1 MAQTAQ
7 PAQPAQ
13 PAMALAG
20 IKVLDL
26 SRILA
31 GPYATQLFAD
41 LGADVVK
48 VENPDGGD
56 DTRRWGPP
64 FTTTAEGGRGDAAYF
79 SACNRNKRSI
89 TVDFASQAG
98 AQLLRDL
105 AAKADIIVENFRPGG
120 LQKYGLDYEA
130 IAAINPRIIYCSIT
144 GFGQSG
150 PYAHRPG
157 YDFLIQGM
165 GGLMSIT
172 GQPDGSPG
180 AGPVKVGVAV
190 VDLFTGLFTANAA
203 LAALAYRNRTGEGQH
218 IDCAL
223 LDSQIAML
231 ANQSANWLNAEFC
244 PTRMGNHHPSVVPY
258 TVYHAADGFVI
269 VACGNDKQ
277 FIRLTAALGVPHL
290 ADNPDFMTNE
300 ARILNREAVDAA
312 LAEAIAAHDRQTVIA
327 MLEKAGVSCGPIND
341 IAEVFDDPQVQARG
355 TRVDQRRS
363 DGSPIS
369 STAFPAKLSKTPA
382 QYHSAPPLL
391 GEHNDDVLRQW
402 ADLSDAA
409 IAALRNDRII

>member
-1 MAQTAQ
+1 MAQQDQQ
-7 PAQPAQ
+7 P
-13 PAMALAG
+13 MALAG
-20 IKVLDL
+20 VKVLDL

-64 FTTTAEGGRGDAAYF
+64 FTTKADGGRGDAAYF

-89 TVDFASQAG
+89 TVDFASKAG
-98 AQLLRDL
+98 ADLLRDL

-120 LQKYGLDYEA
+120 LQKYGLDYA
-130 IAAINPRIIYCSIT
+130 SIAAINPGIIYCSIT
-144 GFGQSG
+144 GFGQTG
-150 PYAHRPG
+150 PYANRPG

-190 VDLFTGLFTANAA
+190 CDLFTGLFTANAA
-203 LAALAYRNRTGEGQH
+203 LAALAYRNRTGKGQH

-223 LDSQIAML
+223 LDSQVAML

-258 TVYHAADGFVI
+258 TVYKAADGFVI

-277 FIRLTAALGVPHL
+277 FIRLTAALGVPAL
-290 ADNPDFMTNE
+290 ADDEAFMTNE
-300 ARILNREAVDAA
+300 ARIKNRDRLDTE
-312 LAEAIAAHDRQTVIA
+312 LGNAIAAFNRETVIRL
-327 MLEKAGVSCGPIND
+327 LEQAGVSCGPIND

-355 TRVDQRRS
+355 LRIDQRRS
-363 DGSPIS
+363 DNSPIS
-369 STAFPAKLSKTPA
+369 STAFPAKLSETPA
-382 QYHSAPPLL
+382 HYHSAPPLL
-391 GEHNDDVLRQW
+391 GEHNDEVLRQW
-402 ADLSDAA
+402 ADLSDEA
-409 IAALRNDRII
+409 IAALRSAKVI

>member
-1 MAQTAQ
+1 MVQQDRQ
-7 PAQPAQ
+7 P
-13 PAMALAG
+13 MALAG
-20 IKVLDL
+20 LKVLDL

-64 FTTTAEGGRGDAAYF
+64 FTSKADGGRGDAAYF

-89 TVDFASQAG
+89 TVDFASKAG
-98 AQLLRDL
+98 ADLLRNL
-105 AAKADIIVENFRPGG
+105 AKIADIIVENFRPGG
-120 LQKYGLDYEA
+120 LQKYGLDYA
-130 IAAINPRIIYCSIT
+130 SIAAINPGIIYCSIT
-144 GFGQSG
+144 GFGQTG
-150 PYAHRPG
+150 PYANRPG

-190 VDLFTGLFTANAA
+190 CDLFTGLFTANAA
-203 LAALAYRNRTGEGQH
+203 LAALAYRNRTGKGQH

-223 LDSQIAML
+223 LDSQVAML

-258 TVYHAADGFVI
+258 TVYKAADGFVI

-277 FIRLTAALGVPHL
+277 FIRLTAALGVPEM
-290 ADNPDFMTNE
+290 ADDAAFMTNE
-300 ARILNREAVDAA
+300 GRIENRDRLDTE
-312 LAEAIAAHDRQTVIA
+312 LGKAIATFDRETVIA
-327 MLEKAGVSCGPIND
+327 TLEKAGVSCGPIND

-355 TRVDQRRS
+355 LRVDQRRP
-363 DGSPIS
+363 DNSPIS
-369 STAFPAKLSKTPA
+369 STAFPAKLSATPA
-382 QYHSAPPLL
+382 KYHRAPPLL

-402 ADLSDAA
+402 AGLSDEA
-409 IAALRNDRII
+409 IAALRSNKVI

>member
-1 MAQTAQ
+1 MAQQDQQ
-7 PAQPAQ
+7 P
-13 PAMALAG
+13 MALAG
-20 IKVLDL
+20 VRVLDL

-64 FTTTAEGGRGDAAYF
+64 FTTKADGGRGDAAYF

-89 TVDFASQAG
+89 TVDFASKAG
-98 AQLLRDL
+98 ADLLRDL

-120 LQKYGLDYEA
+120 LQKYGLDYA
-130 IAAINPRIIYCSIT
+130 SIAAINPGIIYCSIT
-144 GFGQSG
+144 GFGQTG
-150 PYAHRPG
+150 PYANRPG

-190 VDLFTGLFTANAA
+190 CDLFTGLFTANAA
-203 LAALAYRNRTGEGQH
+203 LAALAYRNRTGKGQH

-223 LDSQIAML
+223 LDSQVAML

-258 TVYHAADGFVI
+258 TVYKAADGFVI

-277 FIRLTAALGVPHL
+277 FIRLTAALGVPAL
-290 ADNPDFMTNE
+290 ADDEAFITNE
-300 ARILNREAVDAA
+300 ARIKNRDRLDTELGD
-312 LAEAIAAHDRQTVIA
+312 AIAAFDRETVIRL
-327 MLEKAGVSCGPIND
+327 LEQAGVSCGPIND

-355 TRVDQRRS
+355 LRIDQRRS
-363 DGSPIS
+363 DNSPIS
-369 STAFPAKLSKTPA
+369 SNAFPAKLSETPA
-382 QYHSAPPLL
+382 HYHSAPPLL
-391 GEHNDDVLRQW
+391 GEHNDEVLRQW
-402 ADLSDAA
+402 ADLSDEA
-409 IAALRNDRII
+409 IAALRSAKVI

>member
-1 MAQTAQ
+1 MAQQDQQ
-7 PAQPAQ
+7 P
-13 PAMALAG
+13 MALAG
-20 IKVLDL
+20 VKVLDL

-64 FTTTAEGGRGDAAYF
+64 FTTKADGGRGDAAYF

-89 TVDFASQAG
+89 TVDFASEAG
-98 AQLLRDL
+98 ADLLRDL

-120 LQKYGLDYEA
+120 LQKYGLDYA
-130 IAAINPRIIYCSIT
+130 SIAAINPGIIYCSIT
-144 GFGQSG
+144 GFGQTG
-150 PYAHRPG
+150 PYANRPG

-172 GQPDGSPG
+172 GQPDGSLG

-190 VDLFTGLFTANAA
+190 CDLFTGLFTANAA
-203 LAALAYRNRTGEGQH
+203 LAALAYRNRTGKGQH

-223 LDSQIAML
+223 LDSQVAML

-258 TVYHAADGFVI
+258 TVYKAADGFVI

-277 FIRLTAALGVPHL
+277 FIRLTAALGVPAL
-290 ADNPDFMTNE
+290 ADDPAFMTNE
-300 ARILNREAVDAA
+300 ARIKNRDRLDTELGD
-312 LAEAIAAHDRQTVIA
+312 AIAAFDRETVIR
-327 MLEKAGVSCGPIND
+327 LFEQAGVSCGPIND

-355 TRVDQRRS
+355 LRIDQRRS
-363 DGSPIS
+363 DNSPIS
-369 STAFPAKLSKTPA
+369 STAFPAKLSETPA
-382 QYHSAPPLL
+382 HYHSAPPLL
-391 GEHNDDVLRQW
+391 GEHNDEVLRQW
-402 ADLSDAA
+402 ADLSDEV
-409 IAALRNDRII
+409 IAALRSAKVI

>member
-1 MAQTAQ
+1 MALQHQQ
-7 PAQPAQ
+7 P
-13 PAMALAG
+13 MALAG
-20 IKVLDL
+20 LKVLDL

-64 FTTTAEGGRGDAAYF
+64 FTSKADGGRGDAAYF

-89 TVDFASQAG
+89 TVDFASVAG
-98 AQLLRDL
+98 ADLLRDL
-105 AAKADIIVENFRPGG
+105 AKTADIIVENFRPGG
-120 LQKYGLDYEA
+120 LQKYGLDYA
-130 IAAINPRIIYCSIT
+130 SIAAINPGIIYCSIT
-144 GFGQSG
+144 GFGQTG
-150 PYAHRPG
+150 PYSNRPG

-190 VDLFTGLFTANAA
+190 CDLFTGLFTANAA
-203 LAALAYRNRTGEGQH
+203 LAALAYRNRTGKGQH

-223 LDSQIAML
+223 LDSQVAML

-258 TVYHAADGFVI
+258 TVYKAADGFVI

-277 FIRLTAALGVPHL
+277 FIRLTAALGVPEMGDD
-290 ADNPDFMTNE
+290 AAFMTNE
-300 ARILNREAVDAA
+300 ARIKNRDRLDLE
-312 LAEAIAAHDRQTVIA
+312 LGNAIADFDRETVITL
-327 MLEKAGVSCGPIND
+327 LEKAGVSCGPIND

-355 TRVDQRRS
+355 LRIDQRRS
-363 DGSPIS
+363 DNSSIS
-369 STAFPAKLSKTPA
+369 STAFPAILSETPA
-382 QYHSAPPLL
+382 HYHSAPPLL

-402 ADLSDAA
+402 ADLSEEA
-409 IAALRNDRII
+409 IAALRSNKVI

>member
-1 MAQTAQ
+1 MALQHQQ
-7 PAQPAQ
+7 P
-13 PAMALAG
+13 MALAG
-20 IKVLDL
+20 LKVLDL

-64 FTTTAEGGRGDAAYF
+64 FTSKADGGRGDAAYF

-89 TVDFASQAG
+89 TVDFASVAG
-98 AQLLRDL
+98 ADLLRDL
-105 AAKADIIVENFRPGG
+105 AKTADIIVENFRPGG
-120 LQKYGLDYEA
+120 LQKYGLDYA
-130 IAAINPRIIYCSIT
+130 SIAAINPGIIYCSIT
-144 GFGQSG
+144 GFGQTG
-150 PYAHRPG
+150 PYSNRPG

-190 VDLFTGLFTANAA
+190 CDLFTGLFTANAA
-203 LAALAYRNRTGEGQH
+203 LAALAYRNRTGKGQH

-223 LDSQIAML
+223 LDSQVAML

-258 TVYHAADGFVI
+258 TVYKAADGFVI

-277 FIRLTAALGVPHL
+277 FIRLTAALGVPEMGDD
-290 ADNPDFMTNE
+290 AAFMTNE
-300 ARILNREAVDAA
+300 ARIKNRDRLDLE
-312 LAEAIAAHDRQTVIA
+312 LGNAIADFDRETVITL
-327 MLEKAGVSCGPIND
+327 LEKAGVSCGPIND

-355 TRVDQRRS
+355 LRIDQRRS
-363 DGSPIS
+363 DNSPIS
-369 STAFPAKLSKTPA
+369 STAFPAKLSETPA
-382 QYHSAPPLL
+382 YYHSAPPLL

-402 ADLSDAA
+402 ADLSEEA
-409 IAALRNDRII
+409 IAALRSNKVI

>member
-1 MAQTAQ
+1 MVQQDHQ
-7 PAQPAQ
+7 P
-13 PAMALAG
+13 MALAG
-20 IKVLDL
+20 LKVLDL

-64 FTTTAEGGRGDAAYF
+64 FTSKADGGRGDAAYF

-89 TVDFASQAG
+89 TVDFASKAG
-98 AQLLRDL
+98 ADLIRDL
-105 AAKADIIVENFRPGG
+105 AKTADIIVENFRPGG
-120 LQKYGLDYEA
+120 LQKYGLDYA
-130 IAAINPRIIYCSIT
+130 SIAAINPGIIYCSIT
-144 GFGQSG
+144 GFGQTG
-150 PYAHRPG
+150 PYANRPG

-190 VDLFTGLFTANAA
+190 CDLFTGLFTANAA
-203 LAALAYRNRTGEGQH
+203 LAALAYRNRTGKGQH

-223 LDSQIAML
+223 LDSQVAML

-258 TVYHAADGFVI
+258 TVYKAADGFVI

-277 FIRLTAALGVPHL
+277 FIRLTAALGVPEM
-290 ADNPDFMTNE
+290 ADDAAFMTNE
-300 ARILNREAVDAA
+300 GRIENRERLDTE
-312 LAEAIAAHDRQTVIA
+312 LGKAIATFDRETVIA
-327 MLEKAGVSCGPIND
+327 TLEKAGVSCGPIND

-355 TRVDQRRS
+355 LRVDQRRS
-363 DGSPIS
+363 DNSPIS
-369 STAFPAKLSKTPA
+369 STAFPAKLSATPA

-402 ADLSDAA
+402 AGLSDEA
-409 IAALRNDRII
+409 IAALRSDKVI

>member
-1 MAQTAQ
+1 MVQQDHQ
-7 PAQPAQ
+7 P
-13 PAMALAG
+13 MALAG
-20 IKVLDL
+20 LKVLDL

-64 FTTTAEGGRGDAAYF
+64 FTLKADGSRGDAAYF

-89 TVDFASQAG
+89 AVDFASKTG
-98 AQLLRDL
+98 ADLLRNL
-105 AAKADIIVENFRPGG
+105 AKTADIIVENFRPGG
-120 LQKYGLDYEA
+120 LQKYGLDYTS
-130 IAAINPRIIYCSIT
+130 IAAINPGVIYCSIT
-144 GFGQSG
+144 GFGQTG
-150 PYAHRPG
+150 PYANRPG

-172 GQPDGSPG
+172 GQPEDSPG

-190 VDLFTGLFTANAA
+190 CDLFTGLFTANAA
-203 LAALAYRNRTGEGQH
+203 LAALAYRNRTGKGQH

-223 LDSQIAML
+223 LDSQVAML

-258 TVYHAADGFVI
+258 TVYKAADGFVI

-277 FIRLTAALGVPHL
+277 FIRLTAALGVPKM
-290 ADNPDFMTNE
+290 ADDEAFITNE
-300 ARILNREAVDAA
+300 ARIENRDRLDTE
-312 LAEAIAAHDRQTVIA
+312 LGKAIAEFDRETVIA
-327 MLEKAGVSCGPIND
+327 LLAKAGVSCGPINN

-355 TRVDQRRS
+355 LRVDQRRS
-363 DGSPIS
+363 DNSPIS
-369 STAFPAKLSKTPA
+369 STAFPAKLSATPA
-382 QYHSAPPLL
+382 RYHSAPPLL

-402 ADLSDAA
+402 AGLSEEA
-409 IAALRNDRII
+409 ITALRSNKVI

>member
-1 MAQTAQ
+1 MVQQ
-7 PAQPAQ
+7 VEHP
-13 PAMALAG
+13 MALAG
-20 IKVLDL
+20 LKVLDL

-64 FTTTAEGGRGDAAYF
+64 FTKKADGGRGDAAYF

-89 TVDFASQAG
+89 TVDFASKAG
-98 AQLLRDL
+98 ADLLRDL

-120 LQKYGLDYEA
+120 LQKYGLDYA
-130 IAAINPRIIYCSIT
+130 SIAAINPGIIYCSIT
-144 GFGQSG
+144 GFGQTG
-150 PYAHRPG
+150 PYANRPG

-172 GQPDGSPG
+172 GQPGESPG

-190 VDLFTGLFTANAA
+190 CDLFTGLFTANAA
-203 LAALAYRNRTGEGQH
+203 LAALAFRNRTGKGQH

-223 LDSQIAML
+223 LDSQVAML
-231 ANQSANWLNAEFC
+231 ANQSANWLNANFC
-244 PTRMGNHHPSVVPY
+244 PTRMGNHHPSVAPY
-258 TVYHAADGFVI
+258 TVYKAADGFVI

-277 FIRLTAALGVPHL
+277 FIRLTAALGLPAL
-290 ADNPDFMTNE
+290 ADDPAFVTNE
-300 ARILNREAVDAA
+300 ARIKNRDRLDAELGNAVAA
-312 LAEAIAAHDRQTVIA
+312 FDRETVIR
-327 MLEKAGVSCGPIND
+327 MLEQAGVSCGPINN

-355 TRVDQRRS
+355 LRIDQQRS
-363 DGSPIS
+363 DNSSIS
-369 STAFPAKLSKTPA
+369 STAFPAKLSETPA
-382 QYHSAPPLL
+382 HYHSAPPLL

-402 ADLSDAA
+402 ADLSDEA
-409 IAALRNDRII
+409 IAAFRSNKVI

>member
-1 MAQTAQ
+1 MVQQ
-7 PAQPAQ
+7 DEQL
-13 PAMALAG
+13 MALAG
-20 IKVLDL
+20 LKVLDL

-64 FTTTAEGGRGDAAYF
+64 FTRKADGGRGDAAYF

-89 TVDFASQAG
+89 TVDFASKAG
-98 AQLLRDL
+98 ADLLRDL

-120 LQKYGLDYEA
+120 LKKYGLDYVS
-130 IAAINPRIIYCSIT
+130 IAAINPGIIYCSIT
-144 GFGQSG
+144 GFGQTG
-150 PYAHRPG
+150 PYANRPG

-190 VDLFTGLFTANAA
+190 CDLFTGLFAANAA
-203 LAALAYRNRTGEGQH
+203 LAALAYRNRTGKGQH

-223 LDSQIAML
+223 LDSQVAML

-258 TVYHAADGFVI
+258 SVYKAADGFVI

-277 FIRLTAALGVPHL
+277 FIRLTAALGLPAL
-290 ADNPDFMTNE
+290 ADDPAFMTNE
-300 ARILNREAVDAA
+300 ARIKNRDRLDTELGNAVAA
-312 LAEAIAAHDRQTVIA
+312 FDRERVIKL
-327 MLEKAGVSCGPIND
+327 LEKAGVSCGPIND
-341 IAEVFDDPQVQARG
+341 IAEVFNDPQVQARG
-355 TRVDQRRS
+355 LRIDQQRS
-363 DGSPIS
+363 DNSPIS
-369 STAFPAKLSKTPA
+369 STAFPAKLSETPA
-382 QYHSAPPLL
+382 HYHSAPPLL

-402 ADLSDAA
+402 ADLSDEA
-409 IAALRNDRII
+409 IEAFRSKKVI

>member
-1 MAQTAQ
+1 MVQQ
-7 PAQPAQ
+7 VEHP
-13 PAMALAG
+13 MALAG
-20 IKVLDL
+20 LKVLDL

-64 FTTTAEGGRGDAAYF
+64 FTKKADGGRGDAAYF

-89 TVDFASQAG
+89 TVDFASKAG
-98 AQLLRDL
+98 ADLLRDL

-120 LQKYGLDYEA
+120 LQKYGLDYA
-130 IAAINPRIIYCSIT
+130 SIAAINPGIIYCSIT
-144 GFGQSG
+144 GFGQTG
-150 PYAHRPG
+150 PYANRPG

-172 GQPDGSPG
+172 GQPGESPG

-190 VDLFTGLFTANAA
+190 CDLFTGLFTANAA
-203 LAALAYRNRTGEGQH
+203 LAALAFRNRTGKGQH

-223 LDSQIAML
+223 LDSQVAML
-231 ANQSANWLNAEFC
+231 ANQSANWLNANFC
-244 PTRMGNHHPSVVPY
+244 PTRMGNHHPSVAPY
-258 TVYHAADGFVI
+258 TVYKAADGFVI

-277 FIRLTAALGVPHL
+277 FIRLTAALGLPAL
-290 ADNPDFMTNE
+290 ADDPAFMTNE
-300 ARILNREAVDAA
+300 ARIKNRDRLDAELGNAVAA
-312 LAEAIAAHDRQTVIA
+312 FDRETVIR
-327 MLEKAGVSCGPIND
+327 MLEQAGVSCGPINN

-355 TRVDQRRS
+355 LRIDQQRS
-363 DGSPIS
+363 DNSSIS
-369 STAFPAKLSKTPA
+369 STAFPAKLSETPA
-382 QYHSAPPLL
+382 HYHSAPPLL

-402 ADLSDAA
+402 ADLSDEA
-409 IAALRNDRII
+409 IAAFRSNKVI

>member
-1 MAQTAQ
+1 MAQQDQQ
-7 PAQPAQ
+7 P
-13 PAMALAG
+13 MALAG
-20 IKVLDL
+20 VKVLDL

-48 VENPDGGD
+48 VENPDSGD

-64 FTTTAEGGRGDAAYF
+64 FTTKADGGRGDAAYF

-89 TVDFASQAG
+89 TVDFASKAG
-98 AQLLRDL
+98 ADLLRDL

-120 LQKYGLDYEA
+120 LQKYGLDYA
-130 IAAINPRIIYCSIT
+130 SIAAINPGIIYCSIT
-144 GFGQSG
+144 GFGQTG
-150 PYAHRPG
+150 PYANRPG

-190 VDLFTGLFTANAA
+190 CDLFTGLFTANAA
-203 LAALAYRNRTGEGQH
+203 LAALAYRNRTGKGQH

-223 LDSQIAML
+223 LDSQVAML

-258 TVYHAADGFVI
+258 TVYKAADGFVI

-277 FIRLTAALGVPHL
+277 FIRLTAALGVPAL
-290 ADNPDFMTNE
+290 ADDEAFMTNE
-300 ARILNREAVDAA
+300 ARIKNRDRLDTELGD
-312 LAEAIAAHDRQTVIA
+312 AIAAFDRETVIRL
-327 MLEKAGVSCGPIND
+327 LEQAGVSCGPIND

-355 TRVDQRRS
+355 LRIDQRRS
-363 DGSPIS
+363 DNSPIS
-369 STAFPAKLSKTPA
+369 STAFPAKLSETPA
-382 QYHSAPPLL
+382 HYHSAPPLL
-391 GEHNDDVLRQW
+391 GEHNDEVLRQW
-402 ADLSDAA
+402 ADLSDEA
-409 IAALRNDRII
+409 IAALRSAKVI

>member
-1 MAQTAQ
+1 MALQHQQ
-7 PAQPAQ
+7 P
-13 PAMALAG
+13 MALAG
-20 IKVLDL
+20 LKVLDL

-64 FTTTAEGGRGDAAYF
+64 FTSKADGGRGDAAYF

-89 TVDFASQAG
+89 TVDFASVAG
-98 AQLLRDL
+98 ANLLRDL
-105 AAKADIIVENFRPGG
+105 AKTADIIVENFRPGG
-120 LQKYGLDYEA
+120 LQKYGLDYA
-130 IAAINPRIIYCSIT
+130 SIAAINPGIIYCSIT
-144 GFGQSG
+144 GFGQTG
-150 PYAHRPG
+150 PYSNRPG

-190 VDLFTGLFTANAA
+190 CDLFTGLFTANAA
-203 LAALAYRNRTGEGQH
+203 LAALAYRNRTGKGQH

-223 LDSQIAML
+223 LDSQVAML

-258 TVYHAADGFVI
+258 TVYKAADGFVI

-277 FIRLTAALGVPHL
+277 FMRLTAALGVPEMGDD
-290 ADNPDFMTNE
+290 AAFMTNE
-300 ARILNREAVDAA
+300 ARIKNRDRLDLE
-312 LAEAIAAHDRQTVIA
+312 LGNAIADFDRETVITL
-327 MLEKAGVSCGPIND
+327 LEKAGVSCGPIND

-355 TRVDQRRS
+355 LRIDQRRS
-363 DGSPIS
+363 DNSPIS
-369 STAFPAKLSKTPA
+369 STAFPAKLSETPA
-382 QYHSAPPLL
+382 HYHSAPPLL

-402 ADLSDAA
+402 ADLSEEA
-409 IAALRNDRII
+409 IAALRSNKVI

>member
-1 MAQTAQ
+1 MVQQDEQ
-7 PAQPAQ
+7 P
-13 PAMALAG
+13 MALTG
-20 IKVLDL
+20 LKVLDL

-64 FTTTAEGGRGDAAYF
+64 FTRKADGGRGDAAYF

-89 TVDFASQAG
+89 TVDFASKAG
-98 AQLLRDL
+98 ADLLRDL

-120 LQKYGLDYEA
+120 LKKYGLDYVS
-130 IAAINPRIIYCSIT
+130 IAAINPGIIYCSIT
-144 GFGQSG
+144 GFGQTG
-150 PYAHRPG
+150 PYANRPG

-172 GQPDGSPG
+172 GQPDGIPG

-190 VDLFTGLFTANAA
+190 CDLFTGLFAANAA
-203 LAALAYRNRTGEGQH
+203 LAALAYRNRTGKGQH

-223 LDSQIAML
+223 LDSQVAML

-258 TVYHAADGFVI
+258 TVYKAADGFVI

-277 FIRLTAALGVPHL
+277 FIRLTAALGLPAL
-290 ADNPDFMTNE
+290 ADDPAFMTNE
-300 ARILNREAVDAA
+300 ARIKNRDRLDTELGNAVAA
-312 LAEAIAAHDRQTVIA
+312 FDRDRVIKL
-327 MLEKAGVSCGPIND
+327 LEKAGVSCGPIND
-341 IAEVFDDPQVQARG
+341 IAEVFNDPQVQARG
-355 TRVDQRRS
+355 LRIDQQRS
-363 DGSPIS
+363 DNSPIS
-369 STAFPAKLSKTPA
+369 STAFPAKLSETPA
-382 QYHSAPPLL
+382 HYHSAPPLL

-402 ADLSDAA
+402 ADLSDEA
-409 IAALRNDRII
+409 IEAFRSKKVI

>member
-1 MAQTAQ
+1 MVQQDHQ
-7 PAQPAQ
+7 P
-13 PAMALAG
+13 MALAG
-20 IKVLDL
+20 LKVLDL

-64 FTTTAEGGRGDAAYF
+64 FTSKADGGRGDAAYF

-89 TVDFASQAG
+89 TVDFASKAG
-98 AQLLRDL
+98 ADLLRGL
-105 AAKADIIVENFRPGG
+105 AKTADIIVENFRPGG
-120 LQKYGLDYEA
+120 LQKYGLDYA
-130 IAAINPRIIYCSIT
+130 SIAAINPGIIYCSIT
-144 GFGQSG
+144 GFGQTG
-150 PYAHRPG
+150 PYANRPG

-190 VDLFTGLFTANAA
+190 CDLFTGLFTANAA
-203 LAALAYRNRTGEGQH
+203 LAALAYRNRTGKGQH

-223 LDSQIAML
+223 LDSQVAML

-258 TVYHAADGFVI
+258 TVYKAADGFVI

-277 FIRLTAALGVPHL
+277 FIRLTAALGVPEM
-290 ADNPDFMTNE
+290 ADDAAFMTNE
-300 ARILNREAVDAA
+300 GRIENRERLDTE
-312 LAEAIAAHDRQTVIA
+312 LGKAIATFDRETVIA
-327 MLEKAGVSCGPIND
+327 TLEKAGVSCGPIND

-355 TRVDQRRS
+355 LRVDQQRS
-363 DGSPIS
+363 DNSPIS
-369 STAFPAKLSKTPA
+369 STAFPAKLSATPA

-402 ADLSDAA
+402 AGLSDEA
-409 IAALRNDRII
+409 IAALRSNKVI

>member
-1 MAQTAQ
+1 MAQQDQQ
-7 PAQPAQ
+7 P
-13 PAMALAG
+13 MALAG
-20 IKVLDL
+20 VKVLDL

-31 GPYATQLFAD
+31 GPFATQLFAD

-64 FTTTAEGGRGDAAYF
+64 FTTKADGGRGDAAYF

-89 TVDFASQAG
+89 TVDFASKAG
-98 AQLLRDL
+98 ADLLRDL

-120 LQKYGLDYEA
+120 LQKYGLDYA
-130 IAAINPRIIYCSIT
+130 SIAAINPGIIYCSIT
-144 GFGQSG
+144 GFGQTG
-150 PYAHRPG
+150 PYANRPG

-190 VDLFTGLFTANAA
+190 CDLFTGLFTANAA
-203 LAALAYRNRTGEGQH
+203 LAALAYRNRTGKGQH

-223 LDSQIAML
+223 LDSQVAML

-258 TVYHAADGFVI
+258 TVYKAADGFVI

-277 FIRLTAALGVPHL
+277 FIRLTAALGMPAL
-290 ADNPDFMTNE
+290 ADDEAFMTNE
-300 ARILNREAVDAA
+300 ARIKNRDRLDTE
-312 LAEAIAAHDRQTVIA
+312 LGNAIAAFDRETVIGL
-327 MLEKAGVSCGPIND
+327 LEQAGVSCGPIND

-355 TRVDQRRS
+355 LRIDQRRS
-363 DGSPIS
+363 DNSPIS
-369 STAFPAKLSKTPA
+369 STAFPAKLSETPA
-382 QYHSAPPLL
+382 HYHSAPPLL
-391 GEHNDDVLRQW
+391 GEHNDEVLRQW
-402 ADLSDAA
+402 ADLSDEA
-409 IAALRNDRII
+409 IAALRSAKVI

>member
-1 MAQTAQ
+1 MVQQDHQ
-7 PAQPAQ
+7 PT
-13 PAMALAG
+13 ALAG
-20 IKVLDL
+20 LKVLDL

-64 FTTTAEGGRGDAAYF
+64 FTSKADGSRGDAAYF

-89 TVDFASQAG
+89 TVDFASKAG
-98 AQLLRDL
+98 VDLLRDL

-120 LQKYGLDYEA
+120 LQKYGLDYA
-130 IAAINPRIIYCSIT
+130 SIAAINPGIIYCSIT
-144 GFGQSG
+144 GFGQTG
-150 PYAHRPG
+150 PYAKRPG

-172 GQPDGSPG
+172 GQPDGGPG

-190 VDLFTGLFTANAA
+190 CDLFTGLFTANAA

-223 LDSQIAML
+223 LDSQVAML

-258 TVYHAADGFVI
+258 TVYKAADGFVI

-277 FIRLTAALGVPHL
+277 FIRLTAALGVPEM
-290 ADNPDFMTNE
+290 ADDAAFMTNE
-300 ARILNREAVDAA
+300 GRIENRERLDTE
-312 LAEAIAAHDRQTVIA
+312 LGKAIATFDRETVIA

-355 TRVDQRRS
+355 LRVDQRRS
-363 DGSPIS
+363 DNSPIS
-369 STAFPAKLSKTPA
+369 STAFPAKLSATPA

-402 ADLSDAA
+402 AGLSDEA
-409 IAALRNDRII
+409 IAALRSNKVI

>member
-1 MAQTAQ
+1 MVQQ
-7 PAQPAQ
+7 VEHP
-13 PAMALAG
+13 MALAG
-20 IKVLDL
+20 LKVLDL

-64 FTTTAEGGRGDAAYF
+64 FTKKADGGRGDAAYF

-89 TVDFASQAG
+89 TVDFASKAG
-98 AQLLRDL
+98 ADLLRDL

-120 LQKYGLDYEA
+120 LQKYGLDYA
-130 IAAINPRIIYCSIT
+130 SIAAINPGIIYCSIT
-144 GFGQSG
+144 GFGQTG
-150 PYAHRPG
+150 PYANRPG

-172 GQPDGSPG
+172 GQPGESPG

-190 VDLFTGLFTANAA
+190 CDLFTGLFTANAA
-203 LAALAYRNRTGEGQH
+203 LAALAFRNRTGKGQH
-218 IDCAL
+218 IECAL
-223 LDSQIAML
+223 LDSQVAML
-231 ANQSANWLNAEFC
+231 ANQSANWLNANFC
-244 PTRMGNHHPSVVPY
+244 PTRMGNHHPSVAPY
-258 TVYHAADGFVI
+258 TVYKAADGFVI

-277 FIRLTAALGVPHL
+277 FIRLTAALGLPAL
-290 ADNPDFMTNE
+290 ADDPAFVTNE
-300 ARILNREAVDAA
+300 ARIKNRDRLDAELGNAVAA
-312 LAEAIAAHDRQTVIA
+312 FDRETVIR
-327 MLEKAGVSCGPIND
+327 MLEQAGVSCGPINN

-355 TRVDQRRS
+355 LRIDQQRS
-363 DGSPIS
+363 DNSSIS
-369 STAFPAKLSKTPA
+369 STAFPAKLSETPA
-382 QYHSAPPLL
+382 HYHSAPPLL

-402 ADLSDAA
+402 ADLSDEA
-409 IAALRNDRII
+409 IAAFRSNKVI

>member
-1 MAQTAQ
+1 MAQQDQQ
-7 PAQPAQ
+7 P
-13 PAMALAG
+13 MALAG
-20 IKVLDL
+20 VKVLDL

-64 FTTTAEGGRGDAAYF
+64 FTTKADGGRGDAAYF

-89 TVDFASQAG
+89 TVDFASKAG
-98 AQLLRDL
+98 ADLLRDL

-120 LQKYGLDYEA
+120 LQKYGLDYA
-130 IAAINPRIIYCSIT
+130 SIAAINPGIIYCSIT
-144 GFGQSG
+144 GFGQTG
-150 PYAHRPG
+150 PYANRPG

-190 VDLFTGLFTANAA
+190 CDLFTGLFTANAA
-203 LAALAYRNRTGEGQH
+203 LAALAYRNRTGKGQH

-223 LDSQIAML
+223 LDSQVAML

-258 TVYHAADGFVI
+258 TVYKAADGFVI

-277 FIRLTAALGVPHL
+277 FIRLTAALGVPAL
-290 ADNPDFMTNE
+290 ADDEAFMTNE
-300 ARILNREAVDAA
+300 ARIKNRDRLDTELGD
-312 LAEAIAAHDRQTVIA
+312 AIAAFDRETVIRL
-327 MLEKAGVSCGPIND
+327 LEQAGVSCGPIND

-355 TRVDQRRS
+355 LRIDQRRS
-363 DGSPIS
+363 DNSPIS
-369 STAFPAKLSKTPA
+369 STAFPAKLSETPA
-382 QYHSAPPLL
+382 HYHSAPPLL
-391 GEHNDDVLRQW
+391 GEHNDEVLRQW
-402 ADLSDAA
+402 ADLSDEA
-409 IAALRNDRII
+409 IAALRSAKVI

>member
-1 MAQTAQ
+1 MAQQDQQ
-7 PAQPAQ
+7 P
-13 PAMALAG
+13 MALAG
-20 IKVLDL
+20 LKVLDL

-64 FTTTAEGGRGDAAYF
+64 FTTKADGGRGDAAYF

-89 TVDFASQAG
+89 TVDFASKAG
-98 AQLLRDL
+98 ADLLRDL
-105 AAKADIIVENFRPGG
+105 AAKADILVENFRPGG
-120 LQKYGLDYEA
+120 LQKYGLDYA
-130 IAAINPRIIYCSIT
+130 SIAAINPGIIYCSIT
-144 GFGQSG
+144 GFGQTG
-150 PYAHRPG
+150 PYANRPG

-190 VDLFTGLFTANAA
+190 CDLFTGLFTANAA
-203 LAALAYRNRTGEGQH
+203 LAALAYRNRTGKGQH

-223 LDSQIAML
+223 LDSQVAML

-258 TVYHAADGFVI
+258 TVYKAADGFVI

-277 FIRLTAALGVPHL
+277 FIRLTAALGVPAL
-290 ADNPDFMTNE
+290 ADDLAFMTNE
-300 ARILNREAVDAA
+300 ARIKNRDRLDTE
-312 LAEAIAAHDRQTVIA
+312 LGNAIAAFDRETVITL
-327 MLEKAGVSCGPIND
+327 LEKAGVSCGPIND

-355 TRVDQRRS
+355 LRIDQRRS
-363 DGSPIS
+363 DNSPIS
-369 STAFPAKLSKTPA
+369 STAFPAKLSETPA

-402 ADLSDAA
+402 ADLSDEA
-409 IAALRNDRII
+409 ITALRSAKVI

>member
-1 MAQTAQ
+1 MALQHQQ
-7 PAQPAQ
+7 P
-13 PAMALAG
+13 MALAG
-20 IKVLDL
+20 LKVLDL

-64 FTTTAEGGRGDAAYF
+64 FTSKADGGRGDAAYF

-89 TVDFASQAG
+89 TVDFATKAG
-98 AQLLRDL
+98 ADLLRDL
-105 AAKADIIVENFRPGG
+105 AKTADIIVENFRPGG
-120 LQKYGLDYEA
+120 LQKYGLDYA
-130 IAAINPRIIYCSIT
+130 SIAAINPGIIYCSIT
-144 GFGQSG
+144 GFGQTG
-150 PYAHRPG
+150 PYSNRPG

-190 VDLFTGLFTANAA
+190 CDLFTGLFTANAA
-203 LAALAYRNRTGEGQH
+203 LAALAYRNRTGKGQH

-223 LDSQIAML
+223 LDSQVAML

-258 TVYHAADGFVI
+258 TVYKAADGFVI

-277 FIRLTAALGVPHL
+277 FIRLTAALGVPEMGDD
-290 ADNPDFMTNE
+290 AAFMTNE
-300 ARILNREAVDAA
+300 ARIKNRDRLDLE
-312 LAEAIAAHDRQTVIA
+312 LGNAIADFDRETVITL
-327 MLEKAGVSCGPIND
+327 LEKAGVSCGPIND

-355 TRVDQRRS
+355 LRIDQRRS
-363 DGSPIS
+363 DNSPIS
-369 STAFPAKLSKTPA
+369 STAFPAKLSETPA
-382 QYHSAPPLL
+382 HYHSAPPLL
-391 GEHNDDVLRQW
+391 GEHSDDVLRQW
-402 ADLSDAA
+402 ADLSEEA
-409 IAALRNDRII
+409 IAALRSNKVI

>member
-1 MAQTAQ
+1 MALQHQQ
-7 PAQPAQ
+7 P
-13 PAMALAG
+13 MALAG
-20 IKVLDL
+20 LKVLDL

-64 FTTTAEGGRGDAAYF
+64 FTSKADGGRGDAAYF

-89 TVDFASQAG
+89 TVDFASKVG
-98 AQLLRDL
+98 ADLLRDL
-105 AAKADIIVENFRPGG
+105 AKTADIIVENFRPGG
-120 LQKYGLDYEA
+120 LQKYGLDYA
-130 IAAINPRIIYCSIT
+130 SIAAINPGIIYCSIT
-144 GFGQSG
+144 GFGQTG
-150 PYAHRPG
+150 PYSNRPG

-190 VDLFTGLFTANAA
+190 CDLFTGLFTANAA
-203 LAALAYRNRTGEGQH
+203 LAALAYRNRTGKGQH

-223 LDSQIAML
+223 LDSQVAML

-258 TVYHAADGFVI
+258 TVYKAADGFVI

-277 FIRLTAALGVPHL
+277 FIRLTAALGVPEMGDD
-290 ADNPDFMTNE
+290 AAFMTNE
-300 ARILNREAVDAA
+300 ARIKNRDRLDLE
-312 LAEAIAAHDRQTVIA
+312 LGNAIADFDRETVITL
-327 MLEKAGVSCGPIND
+327 LEKAGVSCGPIND

-355 TRVDQRRS
+355 LRIDQRRS
-363 DGSPIS
+363 DNSPIS
-369 STAFPAKLSKTPA
+369 STAFPAKLSETPA
-382 QYHSAPPLL
+382 HYHSAPPLL

-402 ADLSDAA
+402 ADLSEEA
-409 IAALRNDRII
+409 IAALRSNKVI

>member
-1 MAQTAQ
+1 MVKHDQQ
-7 PAQPAQ
+7 PV
-13 PAMALAG
+13 ALAG
-20 IKVLDL
+20 LKVLDL

-64 FTTTAEGGRGDAAYF
+64 FTAKADGGRGDAAYF

-89 TVDFASQAG
+89 TVDFASKAG
-98 AQLLRDL
+98 ANLLRDL
-105 AAKADIIVENFRPGG
+105 AAKADIIVENFRPGR
-120 LQKYGLDYEA
+120 LQKYGLDYVS
-130 IAAINPRIIYCSIT
+130 IAAINPGIIYCSIT
-144 GFGQSG
+144 GFGQTG
-150 PYAHRPG
+150 PYANRPG

-190 VDLFTGLFTANAA
+190 CDLFTGLFTASAA
-203 LAALAYRNRTGEGQH
+203 LAALAYRNRTGKGQH

-223 LDSQIAML
+223 LDSQVAML

-258 TVYHAADGFVI
+258 SVYKAADGFVI

-277 FIRLTAALGVPHL
+277 FIRLTAALGLPAL
-290 ADNPDFMTNE
+290 ADDPAFMTNE
-300 ARILNREAVDAA
+300 ARIKNRDRLDSEIGKAVAA
-312 LAEAIAAHDRQTVIA
+312 FDRKTVITL
-327 MLEKAGVSCGPIND
+327 LEKAGVSCGPIND
-341 IAEVFDDPQVQARG
+341 IAEVFDDPQVHARG
-355 TRVDQRRS
+355 LRIDQQRS
-363 DGSPIS
+363 DNSSIS
-369 STAFPAKLSKTPA
+369 STAFPAKLSETPA
-382 QYHSAPPLL
+382 YYHSAPPLI

-402 ADLSDAA
+402 ADLSDEA
-409 IAALRNDRII
+409 IAALRSNKVI

>member
-1 MAQTAQ
+1 MVQQDEQ
-7 PAQPAQ
+7 P
-13 PAMALAG
+13 MALTG
-20 IKVLDL
+20 LKVLDL

-64 FTTTAEGGRGDAAYF
+64 FTRKADGGRGDAAYF

-89 TVDFASQAG
+89 TVDFASKAG
-98 AQLLRDL
+98 ADLLRDL

-120 LQKYGLDYEA
+120 LKKYGLDYVSV
-130 IAAINPRIIYCSIT
+130 AAINPGIIYCSIT
-144 GFGQSG
+144 GFGQTG
-150 PYAHRPG
+150 PYANRPG

-190 VDLFTGLFTANAA
+190 CDLFTGLFAANAA
-203 LAALAYRNRTGEGQH
+203 LAALAYRNRTGKGQH

-223 LDSQIAML
+223 LDSQVAML

-258 TVYHAADGFVI
+258 TVYKAADGFVI

-277 FIRLTAALGVPHL
+277 FIRLTAALGLPAL
-290 ADNPDFMTNE
+290 ADDPAFMTNE
-300 ARILNREAVDAA
+300 ARIKNRDRLDTELGNAVAA
-312 LAEAIAAHDRQTVIA
+312 FDRERVIKL
-327 MLEKAGVSCGPIND
+327 LEKAGVSCGPIND
-341 IAEVFDDPQVQARG
+341 IAEVFNDPQVQARG
-355 TRVDQRRS
+355 LRIDQQRS
-363 DGSPIS
+363 DNSPIS
-369 STAFPAKLSKTPA
+369 STAFPAKLSETPA
-382 QYHSAPPLL
+382 HYHSAPPLL

-402 ADLSDAA
+402 ADLSDEA
-409 IAALRNDRII
+409 IEAFRSKKVI

>member
-1 MAQTAQ
+1 MALQHQQ
-7 PAQPAQ
+7 P
-13 PAMALAG
+13 MALAG
-20 IKVLDL
+20 LKVLDL

-64 FTTTAEGGRGDAAYF
+64 FTSKADGGRGDAAYF

-89 TVDFASQAG
+89 TVDFASVAG
-98 AQLLRDL
+98 ADLLRDL
-105 AAKADIIVENFRPGG
+105 AKTADIIVENFRPGG
-120 LQKYGLDYEA
+120 LQKYGLDYA
-130 IAAINPRIIYCSIT
+130 SIAAINPGIIYCSIT
-144 GFGQSG
+144 GFGQTG
-150 PYAHRPG
+150 PYSNRPG

-190 VDLFTGLFTANAA
+190 CDLFTGLFTANAA
-203 LAALAYRNRTGEGQH
+203 LAALAYRNRTGKGQH

-223 LDSQIAML
+223 LDSQVAML

-258 TVYHAADGFVI
+258 TVYKAADGFVI

-277 FIRLTAALGVPHL
+277 FIRLTAALGVPEMGDD
-290 ADNPDFMTNE
+290 AAFMTNE
-300 ARILNREAVDAA
+300 ARIKNRDRLDLE
-312 LAEAIAAHDRQTVIA
+312 LGKAIADFDRETVITL
-327 MLEKAGVSCGPIND
+327 LEKAGVSCGPIND
-341 IAEVFDDPQVQARG
+341 IAEVFDDSQVQARG
-355 TRVDQRRS
+355 LRIDQRRS
-363 DGSPIS
+363 DNSPIS
-369 STAFPAKLSKTPA
+369 STAFPAKLSETPA
-382 QYHSAPPLL
+382 HYHSAPPLL

-402 ADLSDAA
+402 ADLSEEA
-409 IAALRNDRII
+409 IAALRSNKVI